1 MNNQINIDAPGWKDL
16 PEHVKREFDETF
28 EKNDKII
35 KLKRDIQIAQQTR
48 QWVLELNLRKKL
60 SEVRFKAQK
69 DLLANQEDSVEEVSL
84 LQMGLSHE
92 ALDKINT
99 LIIAMYLASDM
110 LEFFAIDINSE
121 LKKADPTA
129 SFEMFDPI
137 REVGKKARE
146 NLSYLWKKTSM
157 YDTEDFNNNADDIR
171 AMLIN
176 KAKKVY
182 VKYANHVAEKES
194 EESMKG

>member
-1 MNNQINIDAPGWKDL
+1 MNNQINVDAPGWKDL
-16 PEHVKREFDETF
+16 PEHVKQKFDETF
-28 EKNDKII
+28 ENNSQII
-35 KLKRDIQIAQQTR
+35 KLKRDIQIAQQAK
-48 QWVLELNLRKKL
+48 QWVMELNLRKKL
-60 SEVRFKAQK
+60 SEVRFKAQQ
-69 DLLANQEDSVEEVSL
+69 DLIANQEDSVEQVTL

-110 LEFFAIDINSE
+110 LEFFALDINSE

-182 VKYANHVAEKES
+182 VKYAKHVAEKEAK
-194 EESMKG
+194 EKK

>member
-121 LKKADPTA
+121 LKKADQSA
-129 SFEMFDPI
+129 RFEMFDPI

-182 VKYANHVAEKES
+182 VKYAKRVAEKEL
-194 EESMKG
+194 KQKK

>member
-35 KLKRDIQIAQQTR
+35 KLKRDIQIAQQTK

-60 SEVRFKAQK
+60 SEVRLKAQEN
-69 DLLANQEDSVEEVSL
+69 LLANQEDSVEEVSL

-121 LKKADPTA
+121 LKKADPSA

-182 VKYANHVAEKES
+182 VKYAKRVAEKEA
-194 EESMKG
+194 KQKK

>member
-16 PEHVKREFDETF
+16 PEHVKREFDDTF

-48 QWVLELNLRKKL
+48 QWVMELNLRKKL
-60 SEVRFKAQK
+60 SEVRLKAQK
-69 DLLANQEDSVEEVSL
+69 DLLANQEDFVEEVTL

-110 LEFFAIDINSE
+110 LEFFALDINSE

-182 VKYANHVAEKES
+182 VKYAKHVAEKEAK
-194 EESMKG
+194 EKK

>member
-1 MNNQINIDAPGWKDL
+1 MNNQISIDAQGWKDL

-48 QWVLELNLRKKL
+48 QWVAELNLRKKL

-69 DLLANQEDSVEEVSL
+69 DLLANQEDSVEEVTL

-182 VKYANHVAEKES
+182 VKYAKHVAEKEAKQ
-194 EESMKG
+194 EK

>member
-1 MNNQINIDAPGWKDL
+1 MDNRIKIDAPGWKDL
-16 PEHVKREFDETF
+16 PEHVKKGFDDTF
-28 EKNDKII
+28 EKNDKVI
-35 KLKRDIQIAQQTR
+35 KLKRDIQIAQQAR
-48 QWVLELNLRKKL
+48 QYITELTLRKKL
-60 SEVRFKAQK
+60 SEVRLKAQE
-69 DLLANQEDSVEEVSL
+69 DLLANQEDSVEQVTL

-99 LIIAMYLASDM
+99 LIIAVYLATDM

-129 SFEMFDPI
+129 RFEMFDPI

-182 VKYANHVAEKES
+182 VKYAKHVAEKEAK
-194 EESMKG
+194 EKK

>member
-1 MNNQINIDAPGWKDL
+1 MENQIKIDAPGWKDL
-16 PEHVKREFDETF
+16 PEHVKREFEDTF
-28 EKNDKII
+28 GKNDKVV
-35 KLKRDIQIAQQTR
+35 KLKRDIDIAFRAKQYVT
-48 QWVLELNLRKKL
+48 ELTLRKKL
-60 SEVRFKAQK
+60 DEVRFKAQQ
-69 DLLANQEDSVEEVSL
+69 DLLKRQEDSVEHVTL

-92 ALDKINT
+92 ALDKINI

-110 LEFFAIDINSE
+110 LEFFALDINSE

-146 NLSYLWKKTSM
+146 NLSYLWKNTSM
-157 YDTEDFNNNADDIR
+157 YDTEDFNNQADNIR
-171 AMLIN
+171 EMLVN

-182 VKYANHVAEKES
+182 VKYAKRVAEKE
-194 EESMKG
+194 EKQKK

>member
-48 QWVLELNLRKKL
+48 QWVMELNLRKKL

-69 DLLANQEDSVEEVSL
+69 DLLANQEDSVEEVTL

-182 VKYANHVAEKES
+182 VKYAKHVAEKEAKQ
-194 EESMKG
+194 EK

>member
-1 MNNQINIDAPGWKDL
+1 MNNQINVDAPGWKDL
-16 PEHVKREFDETF
+16 PEHVKQKFDETF
-28 EKNDKII
+28 ENNSQII
-35 KLKRDIQIAQQTR
+35 KLKRDIQIAQQAK
-48 QWVLELNLRKKL
+48 QWVMELNLRKKL
-60 SEVRFKAQK
+60 SEVRFKAQQ
-69 DLLANQEDSVEEVSL
+69 DLLANQEDSVEQVTL

-110 LEFFAIDINSE
+110 LEFFALDINSE

-157 YDTEDFNNNADDIR
+157 YDTEDFNNNADDIL

-182 VKYANHVAEKES
+182 VKYAKHVAEKEAK
-194 EESMKG
+194 EKK

>member
-1 MNNQINIDAPGWKDL
+1 MNNQINIDAPGWKEL
-16 PEHVKREFDETF
+16 PEHVKREFEDSF

-35 KLKRDIQIAQQTR
+35 KLKRDIQIAQQAR

-60 SEVRFKAQK
+60 SEVRLKAQK
-69 DLLANQEDSVEEVSL
+69 DLLANQEDSVEEVTL

-99 LIIAMYLASDM
+99 LIIAMYIASDM

-146 NLSYLWKKTSM
+146 NLSYLWKNTSM
-157 YDTEDFNNNADDIR
+157 YDTEDFNNQADDIR
-171 AMLIN
+171 EMLIN

-182 VKYANHVAEKES
+182 VKYAKHVAEKE
-194 EESMKG
+194 EKQKK

>member
-1 MNNQINIDAPGWKDL
+1 MYNQVNIDAPGWKEL
-16 PEHVKREFDETF
+16 PEHVKQKF
-28 EKNDKII
+28 EDAFGKNEKVV
-35 KLKRDIQIAQQTR
+35 KLKRDIDIAFRAKQYVT
-48 QWVLELNLRKKL
+48 ELTLRKKL
-60 SEVRFKAQK
+60 DEVRLKAQK
-69 DLLANQEDSVEEVSL
+69 DLLSKQEDSVEEVTL

-99 LIIAMYLASDM
+99 LIIAMYMASDM

-129 SFEMFDPI
+129 RFEMFDPI

-146 NLSYLWKKTSM
+146 NLSYLWKNTSM
-157 YDTEDFNNNADDIR
+157 YDTEDFNDQADNIR
-171 AMLIN
+171 EMLVN

-182 VKYANHVAEKES
+182 LKYAKHVEEKEK
-194 EESMKG
+194 E

>member
-16 PEHVKREFDETF
+16 PERVKREFDETF

-69 DLLANQEDSVEEVSL
+69 DLLANQEDSVEEVTL

-182 VKYANHVAEKES
+182 VKYAKHVAEKEAKQ
-194 EESMKG
+194 EK

>member
-1 MNNQINIDAPGWKDL
+1 MENQIKIDAPGWKDL
-16 PEHVKREFDETF
+16 PEHVKREFEDTF
-28 EKNDKII
+28 GKNDKVV
-35 KLKRDIQIAQQTR
+35 KLKRDIDIAFRAKQYVT
-48 QWVLELNLRKKL
+48 ELTLRKKL
-60 SEVRFKAQK
+60 DEVRFKAQQ
-69 DLLANQEDSVEEVSL
+69 DLLKRQEDSVEHVTL

-92 ALDKINT
+92 ALDKINI

-110 LEFFAIDINSE
+110 LEFFALDINSE

-146 NLSYLWKKTSM
+146 NLSYLWKNTSM
-157 YDTEDFNNNADDIR
+157 YDTEDFNNQADDIR
-171 AMLIN
+171 EMLIN

-182 VKYANHVAEKES
+182 VNYAKRVAEKE
-194 EESMKG
+194 EKQKK